1 MYFNTTEISTLFP
14 NFIYPNTFSNIIMR
28 LVPFLFI
35 CIMRLYQ
42 FNTLSKRSMEL
53 LNIPQHASN
62 DRVDMPQ
69 WCWWLGQCLHRV
81 DTCSLPEFE
90 ETFCTVLRGQG
101 VNIFLQILWWLYN
114 GLCKNGK
121 IICELFKI
129 ETIKFPEGQ
138 CLIYTNKLAFLDFKW
153 LKTDNFIFFVV
164 FFIVSRNLIS
174 SEIFFSDMF

>member
-1 MYFNTTEISTLFP
+1 
-14 NFIYPNTFSNIIMR
+14 MR

-153 LKTDNFIFFVV
+153 LKTDNFIFLCS
-164 FFIVSRNLIS
+164 FFYCFSQFDIFRNFLLRYVLDDTYVRFMLL
-174 SEIFFSDMF
+174 EV